1 VEFLFHDL
9 VSDLTPVHILAFNLE
24 KDRYPH
30 SYKSALVAVDGEKV
44 VGMALSYPSAYH
56 KITDEMK
63 AFFPK
68 ERLEHLRDFY
78 TADIPHSWLLDAL
91 AVETTHR
98 RQGIATRLIEL
109 TQERA
114 KDNEY
119 DMLSLIAFK
128 DNAPAL
134 ALYKALGFRVKA
146 DIHLAGY
153 AFIPH
158 QDGCLLLTCKV
169 AV

>member
-1 VEFLFHDL
+1 MRAILLFSYVKFLFHDL
-9 VSDLTPVHILAFNLE
+9 VQNMTSVQVLAYNLIQ
-24 KDRYPH
+24 DHYPH
-30 SYKSALVAVDGEKV
+30 SYKSAFVAVDGTKV

-78 TADIPHSWLLDAL
+78 TADISHSWLMDAL

-109 TQERA
+109 T
-114 KDNEY
+114 
-119 DMLSLIAFK
+119 
-128 DNAPAL
+128 
-134 ALYKALGFRVKA
+134 
-146 DIHLAGY
+146 
-153 AFIPH
+153 
-158 QDGCLLLTCKV
+158 
-169 AV
+169 